1 MRNKTRARNTHLV
14 RRLTFAIEQL
24 EAAKDK
30 PWLDNKNLHDF
41 LKSCGQQARR
51 LDRRDLGY
59 LFFDL
64 ARRLSPKDTFAAIDA
79 AIELR
84 DSGKVRKALQRLD
97 RLLLADPQNSF
108 ALHEKG
114 VCFYV
119 SGDVPKA
126 REYFHKVVELNPGH
140 DYAWMNLLRTSI
152 AMQQY
157 DESAALIGRL
167 RENGKIDGKGLDMF
181 EQLIVFLK
189 SHGWEISSIAC
200 QNDRQV
206 TRSDNFQQLSTNV
219 VAAIG
224 TAIAERKPYALIRL
238 GDGEGALLAS
248 STYADAPDFDA
259 LLTANR
265 TEFLVRW
272 FGKHARQAT
281 ESVAALT
288 GDLRTAIDD
297 ADIVGIP
304 DGQWW
309 RRELRLASTRGL
321 PSLGAVLLHAR
332 TASPSQFCHHQIN
345 QVLDRYGGLDTLLN
359 GRKNPIVVIG
369 PHPGIDTYVRER
381 FLAPD
386 VRSIRIPARQADLA
400 SLPYGRDERPH
411 YPDVFEEVCDAIAE
425 LPENSICLVGAG
437 PLGKIYCARAKAH
450 GHIAI
455 DLGSVLDTW
464 IGVSA
469 RFYV

>member
-1 MRNKTRARNTHLV
+1 VL
-14 RRLTFAIEQL
+14 LT
-24 EAAKDK
+24 
-30 PWLDNKNLHDF
+30 
-41 LKSCGQQARR
+41 
-51 LDRRDLGY
+51 
-59 LFFDL
+59 
-64 ARRLSPKDTFAAIDA
+64 
-79 AIELR
+79 
-84 DSGKVRKALQRLD
+84 
-97 RLLLADPQNSF
+97 DPQNSF

-126 REYFHKVVELNPGH
+126 KEFFHKVVELNPGH

-157 DESAALIGRL
+157 DESAALIDRL
-167 RENGKIDGKGLDMF
+167 RENGRIPSKGLDMV

-189 SHGWEISSIAC
+189 SHGPEISDVAC
-200 QNDRQV
+200 QNDRQI
-206 TRSDNFQQLSTNV
+206 TRSDNFQELSAN
-219 VAAIG
+219 VAASIG
-224 TAIAERKPYALIRL
+224 AAIAERKPFSLIRL
-238 GDGEGALLAS
+238 GDGEGALLAN
-248 STYADAPDFDA
+248 STYSDAPQFDE
-259 LLTANR
+259 LLTNNR
-265 TEFLVRW
+265 TEFLARW
-272 FGKHARQAT
+272 FGAHAGHAT
-281 ESVAALT
+281 EAIEALT
-288 GDLRTAIDD
+288 GDLRTAIDE

-321 PSLGAVLLHAR
+321 PSLGAVLLYAR
-332 TASPSQFCHHQIN
+332 TVSADRLCHHQIN
-345 QVLDRYGGLDTLLN
+345 QVLDRYGGLETLLN
-359 GRKNPIVVIG
+359 GHKNPIVVIG

-381 FLAPD
+381 FLVHD
-386 VRSIRIPARQADLA
+386 VRSIQVPARQADLA
-400 SLPYGRDERPH
+400 SLPYSRDARCH
-411 YPDVFEEVCDAIAE
+411 YPVVFEEVCDAIAE
-425 LPENSICLVGAG
+425 LPDNSICLVGAG